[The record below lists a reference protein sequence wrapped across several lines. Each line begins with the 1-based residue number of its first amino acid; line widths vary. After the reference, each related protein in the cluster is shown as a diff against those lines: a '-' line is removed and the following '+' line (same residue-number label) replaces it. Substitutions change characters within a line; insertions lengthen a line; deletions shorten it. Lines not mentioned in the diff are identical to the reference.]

1 MKFPKPFAVLDRVPS
16 GQGILEK
23 SGNLVLV
30 SPGPG
35 KVRENDNFLKRSGK
49 CQGK

>member
-1 MKFPKPFAVLDRVPS
+1 MVPS

-30 SPGPG
+30 SPGHG
-35 KVRENDNFLKRSGK
+35 KVRENDNFIKRLEK
-49 CQGK
+49 RQGIHWT